1 MGCRQCLFL
10 YLSLQSASLS
20 GSPLFPSSGTSLFQP
35 VNTFAAFFHLMGTF
49 YCRIIVFIFT
59 DLTVQCCGSCT
70 SCFLN
75 NKSFFCFHRFPF
87 AKLQAGF
94 LLSRTLSF
102 ICLINLCLLGML
114 LCFLFLSCFLI
125 RKLFGFFLLFL
136 MTEIDSIRIHLVQF
150 LHIFVI
156 FHRSTSLF
164 ISKFQTLFLL
174 WFLTST
180 ILLTPAVSS
189 VF

>member
-1 MGCRQCLFL
+1 
-10 YLSLQSASLS
+10 
-20 GSPLFPSSGTSLFQP
+20 
-35 VNTFAAFFHLMGTF
+35 MGTF